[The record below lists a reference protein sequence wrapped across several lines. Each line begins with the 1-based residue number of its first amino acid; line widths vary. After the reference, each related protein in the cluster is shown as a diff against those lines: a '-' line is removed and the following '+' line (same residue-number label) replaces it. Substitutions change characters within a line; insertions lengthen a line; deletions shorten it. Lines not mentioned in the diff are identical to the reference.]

1 MKTKERK
8 MWECCISWP
17 NLCSRSFIL
26 LDHVIYCINK
36 IATDC
41 AEINPLL
48 WKWFW
53 WYCIAA
59 LTPFDF
65 VVTGID
71 GARLQC
77 CSKAKT
83 SVCWEQCV
91 QVCGDLEGRPFIW
104 AFSSFRL
111 NVLWKSKGVIK
122 LALTEKTRVTRL
134 YFWILCLAGF

>member
-1 MKTKERK
+1 
-8 MWECCISWP
+8 MWECCISWLNFLLSQIFVP
-17 NLCSRSFIL
+17 VPLYSSIMWYTVLINSHWLCRNKPFTVKMVL
-26 LDHVIYCINK
+26 VVLYCCTNS
-36 IATDC
+36 
-41 AEINPLL
+41 
-48 WKWFW
+48 
-53 WYCIAA
+53 
-59 LTPFDF
+59 FDF

-104 AFSSFRL
+104 TFSSFRL
-111 NVLWKSKGVIK
+111 NVLWMSKGVIK